1 MAATIRCLWNAQH
14 RVFAAPQGLPSE
26 LDLHLVTRKAG
37 MGASMSELST
47 RFERLA
53 TVDVKTRYSCTLSLS
68 LLQSQAR

>member
-1 MAATIRCLWNAQH
+1 M
-14 RVFAAPQGLPSE
+14 GGE